1 MSLYI
6 YIYIIYPSDIESTKE
21 VQKRLFFRKVYS
33 FDAPKSLKPTL
44 SNREYS
50 STPFD
55 FPAPQMVWA
64 ARAAV
69 AVHSLAWAIGL
80 WGGNHSLGG
89 SFHLKHSERNIQKY
103 TKVAWIHWQSPIKL
117 HFLILVLTIP
127 ILAALIPSL
136 VGEHP
141 IFIAQLQFCISY
153 ISYIQTSFLMKSSL
167 QDGAP
172 SR

>member
-1 MSLYI
+1 MSLSLYI
-6 YIYIIYPSDIESTKE
+6 YILYPSDIESKE
-21 VQKRLFFRKVYS
+21 VQKRLLFRKVYS

-80 WGGNHSLGG
+80 FSAATNLWVVVFTSNIVKGTYKS
-89 SFHLKHSERNIQKY
+89 IQK
-103 TKVAWIHWQSPIKL
+103 
-117 HFLILVLTIP
+117 
-127 ILAALIPSL
+127 
-136 VGEHP
+136 
-141 IFIAQLQFCISY
+141 
-153 ISYIQTSFLMKSSL
+153 
-167 QDGAP
+167 
-172 SR
+172 